1 LGFIFSFF
9 FIFLLFIIFL
19 LLLFTLEKGKGH
31 EFFSF
36 FVIKKKL
43 KGEMAVGFIFSLFIT
58 FLQG

>member
-1 LGFIFSFF
+1 
-9 FIFLLFIIFL
+9 L